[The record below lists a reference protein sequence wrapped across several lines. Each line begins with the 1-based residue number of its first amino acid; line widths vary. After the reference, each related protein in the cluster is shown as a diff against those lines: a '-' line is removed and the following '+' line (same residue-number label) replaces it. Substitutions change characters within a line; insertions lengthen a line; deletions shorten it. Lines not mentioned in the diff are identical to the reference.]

1 MDNTRFAVKQ
11 MGQIAIDY
19 QVVDQTCNHCRATF
33 QVTRGSAYDDNIGF
47 GLYLTALHA
56 CHSGRVAHLVVAVRK
71 GYQTFRETCA
81 VAMQITATET
91 DFQMS
96 VVNAE
101 DFPWASESY
110 LGRIM
115 DREEALESPLIQIFF
130 RFADQVVDDNPKI
143 REYFSATT

>member
-1 MDNTRFAVKQ
+1 M
-11 MGQIAIDY
+11 
-19 QVVDQTCNHCRATF
+19 
-33 QVTRGSAYDDNIGF
+33 TRGAVYDDSLGF
-47 GLYLTALHA
+47 GLYLAALHA
-56 CHSGRVAHLVVAVRK
+56 CHSNRVAHLVVAVHE

-81 VAMQITATET
+81 VAMQITATAT
-91 DFQMS
+91 DFQMF

-101 DFPWASESY
+101 DSPWASESY
-110 LGRIM
+110 HGRIM